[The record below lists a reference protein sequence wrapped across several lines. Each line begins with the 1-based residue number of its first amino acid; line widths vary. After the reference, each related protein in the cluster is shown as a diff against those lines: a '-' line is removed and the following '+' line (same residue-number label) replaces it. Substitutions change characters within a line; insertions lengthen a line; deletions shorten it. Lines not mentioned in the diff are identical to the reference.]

1 MSDVV
6 ILDVL
11 GLAGLVV
18 LNLGLLGSY
27 HYDLRRLQAR
37 LQEVAEV
44 VEQPARHTTHVA
56 EPAPYAAWLQ
66 ASEDLDREIVRARER
81 NRS

>member
-1 MSDVV
+1 MV

-27 HYDLRRLQAR
+27 HYDLRQLQAR
-37 LQEVAEV
+37 LQEVEDIV
-44 VEQPARHTTHVA
+44 KQPIRHTANVSQ
-56 EPAPYAAWLQ
+56 PAPYEAWLQ